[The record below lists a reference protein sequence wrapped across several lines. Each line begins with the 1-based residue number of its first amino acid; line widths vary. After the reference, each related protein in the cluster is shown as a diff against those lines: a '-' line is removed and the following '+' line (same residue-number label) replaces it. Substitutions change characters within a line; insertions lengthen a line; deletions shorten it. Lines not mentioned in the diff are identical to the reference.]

1 MASVFGKGNT
11 FEAPGIL
18 QTTEVKE
25 IPKMKDSIKVSL
37 VIPCFNESR
46 GVVKT
51 LEEILAHTS
60 KLGGLEIIFVN
71 DGSTDDTGE
80 ILSEQITQ
88 LPQVR
93 YLQNHINLGYGA
105 SLKKGICSAKGEIIV
120 ITDADGTY
128 PAEEI
133 PELLHLL
140 KNCDMVVGARIGK
153 NVRIPI
159 IRRPAKWL
167 LLKYARWMARA
178 DIKDLNSGLRAFR
191 KSDAFKFFHLL
202 PQGFS
207 FTSTI
212 TLAMH
217 IDGFNVVYHPINYRK
232 RLGKSSIRPI
242 RDTFAFFTLVLK
254 TTMYFRPLQVFGSLS
269 VLFLLTSLLVGISG
283 KIYFGTVPDVAT
295 VSLVSTGLIFLG
307 LGLIG
312 DLINTSFRILRSQGK
327 SD

>member
-1 MASVFGKGNT
+1 VKIQTSV
-11 FEAPGIL
+11 
-18 QTTEVKE
+18 
-25 IPKMKDSIKVSL
+25 
-37 VIPCFNESR
+37 VIPCFNEAL
-46 GVVKT
+46 GVNKT
-51 LEEILAHTS
+51 LNEIFDVFNS
-60 KLGGLEIIFVN
+60 QKDFEVIIID
-71 DGSTDDTGE
+71 DGSTDET
-80 ILSEQITQ
+80 LAQ
-88 LPQVR
+88 LHKIALERPR
-93 YLQNHINLGYGA
+93 LKILQNNTNKGYGA
-105 SLKKGICSAKGEIIV
+105 SLKKGILAAKGDFVV

-128 PAEEI
+128 PSEEI
-133 PELLHLL
+133 PNLLDLL
-140 KNCDMVVGARIGK
+140 ETCDMSVGARIGPDV
-153 NVRIPI
+153 NIPL
-159 IRRPAKWL
+159 IRRPAKWVL
-167 LLKYARWMARA
+167 LCYARWMARA

-191 KSDAFKFFHLL
+191 KADALQFFHLL

-217 IDGFNVVYHPINYRK
+217 IDGLNVIYHPIDYRK

-242 RDTFAFFTLVLK
+242 HDTLAFFTLVLK

-269 VLFLLTSLLVGISG
+269 VFFLVTSLLVGISG
-283 KIYFGTVPDVAT
+283 KLYLGTVPDVAT

>member
-1 MASVFGKGNT
+1 MKVQTSV
-11 FEAPGIL
+11 
-18 QTTEVKE
+18 
-25 IPKMKDSIKVSL
+25 
-37 VIPCFNESR
+37 VIPCFNEAL
-46 GVVKT
+46 GVKKT
-51 LEEILAHTS
+51 LNEIFDVFNS
-60 KLGGLEIIFVN
+60 QKDFEVIIID
-71 DGSTDDTGE
+71 DGSTDET
-80 ILSEQITQ
+80 LLQ
-88 LPQVR
+88 LHKIALERPR
-93 YLQNHINLGYGA
+93 LKILQNNTNKGYGA
-105 SLKKGICSAKGEIIV
+105 SLKKGILAAQGDFVV

-133 PELLHLL
+133 PNLLDLL
-140 KNCDMVVGARIGK
+140 ENCDMSVGARIGTDV
-153 NVRIPI
+153 NIPL
-159 IRRPAKWL
+159 IRRPAKWAL
-167 LLKYARWMARA
+167 LFYARWMARA

-191 KSDAFKFFHLL
+191 KADALQFFHLL

-217 IDGFNVVYHPINYRK
+217 IDGLNVVYHPIDYRK

-242 RDTFAFFTLVLK
+242 HDTLAFFTLVLK

-269 VLFLLTSLLVGISG
+269 VFFLLNSLLVGITG
-283 KIYFGTVPDVAT
+283 KLYFGTVPDVAT